1 MLRRLFALSCITVG
15 LLFGVFL
22 VRDYKDRLEFTCDNV
37 EIIVVSGDT
46 LWDIVRSN
54 CHGNKN
60 EALDYHVQVYGTN
73 LQIGQHIFLASNQ
86 DCLLTLTVTGD
97 VWENC

>member
-1 MLRRLFALSCITVG
+1 MLRRLFALSCVVVG
-15 LLFGVFL
+15 LLFGAFL

-54 CHGNKN
+54 CHGNKQ

-73 LQIGQHIFLASNQ
+73 LQIGQHIFLAQNQ
-86 DCLLTLTVTGD
+86 DCLLTLSDTGD

>member
-1 MLRRLFALSCITVG
+1 MLRRLFALSCVVVG
-15 LLFGVFL
+15 LLFGAFL

-54 CHGNKN
+54 CHGNKQ

-73 LQIGQHIFLASNQ
+73 LQIGQHIFLAQNQ
-86 DCLLTLTVTGD
+86 NCQLTLTVPGERWT
-97 VWENC
+97 NC

>member
-1 MLRRLFALSCITVG
+1 MLRRLFALSCITVTF
-15 LLFGVFL
+15 LFGVFL
-22 VRDYKDRLEFTCDNV
+22 IRDYKNRLEFSCDNA

-73 LQIGQHIFLASNQ
+73 LQIGQHIFLAQNQ
-86 DCLLTLTVTGD
+86 DCLLTLSDTGD